1 MPTSRF
7 TPEPPIYTFRIRILG
22 CGMGYAPENATEIQ
36 REIEIASNHTLGD
49 LGFAIL
55 KAYDFDSDHLFSFFL
70 SGKAWDKK
78 TEYAFHGYDDPYE
91 NMTEEFP
98 EGSEMRKLAEL
109 AEDPD
114 TDPTAPLPPE
124 IDQEKLRAEITELFS
139 AAIADAPDA
148 ERGALE
154 AFVQQVTTTPQ
165 LDPSQLPGAL
175 MRLVGDEPPPPP
187 DLSTLLGIDL
197 SGLLGLSDPFGF
209 DDEEAPD
216 VDEVLI
222 RAVPFPGKTG
232 KKEFLF
238 LFDYGDEWHF
248 GVKLL
253 GTSEKKTPRAR
264 YPRVTAKRGKA
275 PPQYPSWDDEDDEDW
290 DEDEEGEEG
299 AWDDG
304 EGGFPQTITF
314 RLDPKTG
321 QPIIESI
328 ILTPPKKPT
337 SS

>member
-1 MPTSRF
+1 MSDVLMEPTRKGF
-7 TPEPPIYTFRIRILG
+7 GRGLLAAGHAYPNVVAACADL
-22 CGMGYAPENATEIQ
+22 TESTQ
-36 REIEIASNHTLGD
+36 M
-49 LGFAIL
+49 
-55 KAYDFDSDHLFSFFL
+55 HLF
-70 SGKAWDKK
+70 AE
-78 TEYAFHGYDDPYE
+78 T
-91 NMTEEFP
+91 FP
-98 EGSEMRKLAEL
+98 ESAIMR
-109 AEDPD
+109 PF
-114 TDPTAPLPPE
+114 
-124 IDQEKLRAEITELFS
+124 RFN
-139 AAIADAPDA
+139 
-148 ERGALE
+148 GYY
-154 AFVQQVTTTPQ
+154 
-165 LDPSQLPGAL
+165 
-175 MRLVGDEPPPPP
+175 DE
-187 DLSTLLGIDL
+187 S
-197 SGLLGLSDPFGF
+197 
-209 DDEEAPD
+209 EAPD